1 MKKVEIYEPAG
12 CASGVCDPMIEAD
25 LLRLERM
32 VTDLRDRGV
41 SVSRYNVMDDGP
53 AFMASYVVKEAIATK
68 GIECLPLTIVDGKIE
83 MMAKYPTDFA
93 LAKWAGLPWS
103 DLEIYADRE
112 KQNNTVSFGYVEADD
127 DGGCDDGDCSG
138 DCNSCG

>member
-25 LLRLERM
+25 LIRIERM
-32 VTDLRDRGV
+32 VQDLRERGV
-41 SVSRYNVMDDGP
+41 SVSRYNVMDDMS
-53 AFMASYVVKEAIATK
+53 AFMDSFVVKEAIATK
-68 GIECLPLTIVDGKIE
+68 GIDCLPITIVAGKIE
-83 MMAKYPTDFA
+83 MMGKYPSDFA

-112 KQNNTVSFGYVEADD
+112 KRGQTVLFGLSEDVKDND
-127 DGGCDDGDCSG
+127 CDESDCSG

>member
-25 LLRLERM
+25 LIRLERM

-53 AFMASYVVKEAIATK
+53 AFMASFVVKEAIATK
-68 GIECLPLTIVDGKIE
+68 GIDCLPLTIVDGKIE
-83 MMAKYPTDFA
+83 LMEKYPTDFA

-103 DLEIYADRE
+103 DLEIYAERE
-112 KQNNTVSFGYVEADD
+112 KRDSTVLFGYADAD
-127 DGGCDDGDCSG
+127 EDKDCDDGDCSG